1 MDIII
6 FLIMGC
12 IIVSLVLG
20 LFYFITHKNRQDE
33 KHLAQSLTVRIVLSM
48 VLFIVLLFSY
58 CMGWLHPHG
67 LPF

>member
-1 MDIII
+1 MDSIV

-12 IIVSLVLG
+12 IVVSLIFG

-33 KHLAQSLTVRIVLSM
+33 KHLARSLTIRMLLSII
-48 VLFIVLLFSY
+48 LFIVLFFAY
-58 CMGWLHPHG
+58 YMGWLHPHG